1 MLLSI
6 KITQVIPFGGNI
18 MEIGSLAEW
27 VEGLGELLAV
37 SVALFLPYYQQR
49 QENKKKNQRAKQVI
63 ISTAGTL
70 LDQTEIQ
77 KSPNFVELQQFVSIY
92 AVLST
97 NSKTINIIELGDNIL
112 DTIAD
117 NNVLNHDQKQIVKQN
132 INDLKKLKI

>member
-1 MLLSI
+1 
-6 KITQVIPFGGNI
+6 

>member
-1 MLLSI
+1 
-6 KITQVIPFGGNI
+6 

-97 NSKTINIIELGDNIL
+97 NSKTINIVELGDNIL

>member
-1 MLLSI
+1 
-6 KITQVIPFGGNI
+6 

-117 NNVLNHDQKQIVKQN
+117 NNVLNHNQKQIIKQN